1 MNVIHIHHSSYE
13 YPSSLKRYLSDNAP
27 ETITAIGNPDI
38 LQNNTLAIFSSKK
51 CPGSLIIKTY
61 DFMKE
66 SRVSDI
72 TVISGFHSPIE
83 RECLN
88 ILLRGKQSV
97 IICPA
102 RSIENMRIKPEYK
115 KPIEEGRLLFLSP
128 FDIKHNRISS
138 ERADKRNQFVAAISD
153 EFFVPYAEP
162 DSKTETLCKKWI
174 EQGKPV
180 RTFESEYT
188 KNLFELG
195 AKPTST
201 CKMSSSHLKGWTNE
215 SL

>member
-1 MNVIHIHHSSYE
+1 MNIIRIHKRQPG
-13 YPSSLKRYLSDNAP
+13 YPASLRKYLSDNAP
-27 ETITAIGNPDI
+27 GTITAIGNPDI
-38 LQNNTLAIFSSKK
+38 LQNSTLAIFSSKK

-66 SRVSDI
+66 LRDSDI
-72 TVISGFHSPIE
+72 AVISGFHSPME

-97 IICPA
+97 VICPA
-102 RSIENMRIKPEYK
+102 RSIEKMRIKSEYK
-115 KPIEEGRLLFLSP
+115 KPLEEGRLLFLSP

-138 ERADKRNQFVAAISD
+138 GQADKRNQFVAAIS
-153 EFFVPYAEP
+153 EELFVPYAEP

-174 EQGKPV
+174 EQGKTV
-180 RTFESEYT
+180 RTFDSEYT

-195 AKPTST
+195 ARTTST
-201 CKMSSSHLKGWTNE
+201 YRMSS
-215 SL
+215 